1 MPHWEDELRTL
12 LESLGVR
19 LEERVTQP
27 RMDAAALFDGDEA
40 PTDSMVR
47 EWEAQQQDDGATDGD
62 DAFSMINREME
73 VTVQEVARLVNTG
86 RLEPSLR
93 DDVVHVLRALT
104 RPAPASAP
112 DPDEWRYTSA
122 AAVLHFCR
130 LVLRLANELTRPE

>member
-19 LEERVTQP
+19 LEERVTP
-27 RMDAAALFDGDEA
+27 TRMDAAALFERDEA

-47 EWEAQQQDDGATDGD
+47 EWEAQQQDDGLADGE
-62 DAFSMINREME
+62 DAFSMINSEME
-73 VTVQEVARLVNTG
+73 ATVQEVARLVSTG

-104 RPAPASAP
+104 RAAPSSAP
-112 DPDEWRYTSA
+112 DFDEWRYTSA